1 MRNAIFRKLKTSPE
15 DLPIL
20 SLNPQ
25 AFSFFLD
32 KHKKKSRSDGQKI
45 IKVEKQIERL
55 EKDIK
60 ALDVELEI
68 NYEETIAQP
77 NFFDAY
83 QEKKKKLEGLMKEWE
98 DLQD

>member
-1 MRNAIFRKLKTSPE
+1 LFKTKNDGYE
-15 DLPIL
+15 A
-20 SLNPQ
+20 Q
-25 AFSFFLD
+25 
-32 KHKKKSRSDGQKI
+32 KKSRSDGQKI

-55 EKDIK
+55 EKEIK

-98 DLQD
+98 ELQD